1 MSELSISGILYF
13 AANLTYVLPY
23 TMTNLAWLRL
33 MAIAAGISTLPYL
46 YLQAEPLW
54 LAIFCQLM
62 FVAINL
68 VHVLRIFIHRRSDK
82 RKNK

>member
-1 MSELSISGILYF
+1 MTELSISGLIYF
-13 AANLTYVLPY
+13 IANLTYVLSY
-23 TMTNLAWLRL
+23 TMTNLTWLRI

-62 FVAINL
+62 FVAINAFHL
-68 VHVLRIFIHRRSDK
+68 LRISIQK
-82 RKNK
+82 RPGK